1 MIRKLVLFLTL
12 IISFPLFSMETY
24 FCDKKLESLPI
35 LEGGR
40 LKPLY
45 VTAEE
50 SIKYLVGKYKTEGLT
65 RTQMYCLLSLKE
77 ALKKDALGLKIKI
90 EHVKI
95 LELLGLT
102 QNEPE
107 ITYEKLSQNSQQ
119 VRFAVVREKR
129 ETSLKKAL
137 EKLLNQIHL
146 YEKISNGEHWVLP
159 KKING
164 NIEWLPLISYFTE
177 EDFNGV
183 HSQGVLFENIKKDF
197 SSKEGD
203 KYLFELYFLK
213 LHLPGWCLLFT
224 LLALAS
230 MVLFKN
236 FKIVLGFSTLTIIA
250 QVALLVGRIM
260 ISGRAPVTNMY
271 ETVMFSGFGAL
282 LLGMILGHFLK
293 EKIYV
298 YLGLAYNMCTLLM
311 MNFASSLISDSISPL
326 VPVLRDNFW
335 LSTHVTCVVLSY
347 GSLAL
352 SWVLANVTLIKKR
365 FFNLPKEEETYY
377 SKVIYNCL
385 KFGTTL
391 LFFGVML
398 GGVWADYSWGR
409 FWGWDP
415 KETWSLIVFCIYMAI
430 LHGKYTSWL
439 PVEKFIPSVALAF
452 LSVMMAWFGVN
463 YILAAGLHSYGFS
476 QGGAVFLTSF
486 FVIQILLVVTTRSFK
501 FGKK

>member
-12 IISFPLFSMETY
+12 IISFPLLSMETY
-24 FCDKKLESLPI
+24 FCDKNLESLPI

-45 VTAEE
+45 VTGEE

-102 QNEPE
+102 QNDPE

-197 SSKEGD
+197 ISQEGD

-213 LHLPGWCLLFT
+213 PHLPGWCLLFT
-224 LLALAS
+224 LMALAS

-236 FKIVLGFSTLTIIA
+236 FKIVL
-250 QVALLVGRIM
+250 ALRC
-260 ISGRAPVTNMY
+260 P
-271 ETVMFSGFGAL
+271 
-282 LLGMILGHFLK
+282 
-293 EKIYV
+293 
-298 YLGLAYNMCTLLM
+298 
-311 MNFASSLISDSISPL
+311 
-326 VPVLRDNFW
+326 
-335 LSTHVTCVVLSY
+335 
-347 GSLAL
+347 
-352 SWVLANVTLIKKR
+352 
-365 FFNLPKEEETYY
+365 
-377 SKVIYNCL
+377 
-385 KFGTTL
+385 
-391 LFFGVML
+391 
-398 GGVWADYSWGR
+398 
-409 FWGWDP
+409 
-415 KETWSLIVFCIYMAI
+415 
-430 LHGKYTSWL
+430 
-439 PVEKFIPSVALAF
+439 
-452 LSVMMAWFGVN
+452 
-463 YILAAGLHSYGFS
+463 
-476 QGGAVFLTSF
+476 
-486 FVIQILLVVTTRSFK
+486 
-501 FGKK
+501 

>member
-1 MIRKLVLFLTL
+1 MIRKLVLFLIL

-50 SIKYLVGKYKTEGLT
+50 SIKYLVGKDKTDGLT

-77 ALKKDALGLKIKI
+77 ALKKDVLGLKLKI

-95 LELLGLT
+95 LEILGLT
-102 QNEPE
+102 QKDPE
-107 ITYEKLSQNSQQ
+107 ITYEKLSQDSQQ
-119 VRFAVVREKR
+119 LRFAFMREKR

-137 EKLLNQIHL
+137 EKLLNQTQL
-146 YEKISNGEHWVLP
+146 YEKISSGEHWVLP
-159 KKING
+159 KKIKG
-164 NIEWLPLISYFTE
+164 KIEWLPLISYFTE
-177 EDFNGV
+177 EDFNGIQ
-183 HSQGVLFENIKKDF
+183 SQSVLFENIKKDF
-197 SSKEGD
+197 ISQEGD

-213 LHLPGWCLLFT
+213 LQLPGWCLLLT

-298 YLGLAYNMCTLLM
+298 YLGLAYNMCTLMM

-352 SWVLANVTLIKKR
+352 SWILANVTLIKKR
-365 FFNLPKEEETYY
+365 FFRLSKEEETYN
-377 SKVIYNCL
+377 SKIIYNCI

-415 KETWSLIVFCIYMAI
+415 KETWALIVFCIYIAI
-430 LHGKYTSWL
+430 LHGKYTTWL
-439 PVEKFIPSVALAF
+439 PVDKFIPSVALAF

-486 FVIQILLVVTTRSFK
+486 FVIQILLVVATRPFK
-501 FGKK
+501 FGNR